1 MSRPELISEESDA
14 HSMLLTLSV
23 QDVQQ
28 QLDMIELQMKISQY
42 FEKEAISGSRRAPA
56 RMLHEAQLLSIFA
69 GNEEKERAATM
80 ALISLLGEQT
90 EQGFGICFKV
100 IKVHNFDCLSR
111 T

>member
-28 QLDMIELQMKISQY
+28 QLDMIELQMEISQY
-42 FEKEAISGSRRAPA
+42 FEKEATSGSRRAPA

-80 ALISLLGEQT
+80 ALILGEQT

-100 IKVHNFDCLSR
+100 IKLHNFDCLSR

>member
-1 MSRPELISEESDA
+1 MEAGVLRREC
-14 HSMLLTLSV
+14 SMRGCH
-23 QDVQQ
+23 
-28 QLDMIELQMKISQY
+28 QY
-42 FEKEAISGSRRAPA
+42 
-56 RMLHEAQLLSIFA
+56 FA

-80 ALISLLGEQT
+80 ALILGEQT